1 MEWSELVE
9 PRHHVR
15 RGVKSASEDALRKCE
30 SIYSPE
36 AIAVRPYWHPLGTRL
51 AAPPIPIS
59 SARRCSGSP
68 RPRSDYPCGHPH
80 PPASS
85 RRGLSG
91 GARARASTVLPVPER
106 SPTAMSSGAGERRF
120 SSAEGL
126 ESEFQFAALG
136 LLRGDNQ
143 DERASRLNVSVA
155 TPSEISSISCFS
167 QLDAPP

>member
-1 MEWSELVE
+1 MYLQIVFNRYLAET
-9 PRHHVR
+9 R
-15 RGVKSASEDALRKCE
+15 RADDLDVLTALPFFLSMRA
-30 SIYSPE
+30 
-36 AIAVRPYWHPLGTRL
+36 AIPKVMPGAV
-51 AAPPIPIS
+51 IV
-59 SARRCSGSP
+59 
-68 RPRSDYPCGHPH
+68 RSDIERKALFGIAETEKHYPCGHPH

-106 SPTAMSSGAGERRF
+106 PPTAMSSGAGERRF